1 MNNIVTLL
9 ILGLLIAAGV
19 AVHRTKDLL
28 VAIIIFS
35 SYSFLMVILW
45 LLLNAPDVAITE
57 AAIGAGITTI
67 VFLAVLSKVERSTT

>member
-9 ILGLLIAAGV
+9 ILGLLIAAGI

-67 VFLAVLSKVERSTT
+67 VFLAVLSKVKRSTT

>member
-67 VFLAVLSKVERSTT
+67 VFLAVLSKVKRSTT